1 MIEIK
6 NVRKT
11 YGKGKNAFVALKN
24 INLTLE
30 DNSSVAIVG
39 KSGSGKSTLMHA
51 ISGLDKPQKGQ
62 VVVDGQNIL
71 KLKPKDLQY
80 KSKKAIGDGMVGAV
94 IGSKALLDNTGKKK
108 YVVIKTGMSDAT
120 KDYKIAVKNLKDNNY
135 KDVKF
140 TVVKEDK
147 KNKTKDLKFEVQ
159 SDNPS
164 IKLSTHITPM
174 GRSVT
179 FFAQMSDKNAKEG
192 KKEFDSQKVG
202 KKMSTK

>member
-1 MIEIK
+1 MLKKITSIILSGAMILSLAQA
-6 NVRKT
+6 NT
-11 YGKGKNAFVALKN
+11 SLALDKKVYTITSTAQYEN
-24 INLTLE
+24 PYTKELE
-30 DNSSVAIVG
+30 D
-39 KSGSGKSTLMHA
+39 
-51 ISGLDKPQKGQ
+51 
-62 VVVDGQNIL
+62 L

>member
-1 MIEIK
+1 
-6 NVRKT
+6 
-11 YGKGKNAFVALKN
+11 
-24 INLTLE
+24 
-30 DNSSVAIVG
+30 
-39 KSGSGKSTLMHA
+39 
-51 ISGLDKPQKGQ
+51 
-62 VVVDGQNIL
+62 
-71 KLKPKDLQY
+71 
-80 KSKKAIGDGMVGAV
+80 MVGAV

-164 IKLSTHITPM
+164 IKLSAHITPM